1 MPPGADV
8 RGLMETLNGYAVFR
22 ENAGGLLE
30 DCIPQFLAAK
40 QVDGCS
46 IRTIGNYKGILGQFS
61 RMVDKPAGQ
70 ITANDLRSYLAA
82 LSDRGL
88 MSSSIQTHL
97 NSLRSFFSWMLN
109 EELIDRNPATKIR
122 SMKRNRQGT
131 RRGLT
136 AEELE
141 RIRNACLDYREKA
154 LVEFLVS
161 SGCRLSELVGIMVE
175 LVDFKERSVVVHGKG
190 GKDRTIFFSVRAK
203 LMLEEYL
210 SRRKGGM
217 ALISST
223 RYPYEGMGG
232 RGVQRMVML
241 IGRRAGLPYRVHPH
255 LLRHTFATNA
265 LNAGMDL
272 TVIQK
277 LLGHSDIGTT
287 QIYAKTS
294 PEAVRYEYDK
304 FIS

>member
-1 MPPGADV
+1 M
-8 RGLMETLNGYAVFR
+8 RGLMETLSGYTVFR
-22 ENAGGLLE
+22 ENAGCMLE

-40 QVDGCS
+40 QVDGCTN
-46 IRTIGNYKGILGQFS
+46 RTIGNYKGVLCQFS

-70 ITANDLRSYLAA
+70 ITTNDLRGYLAG
-82 LSDRGL
+82 LSSRGL

-97 NSLRSFFSWMLN
+97 NSLRSFFSWLLN
-109 EELIDRNPATKIR
+109 EEMIERNPTVKIR

-141 RIRNACLDYREKA
+141 RVRDACRDYREKA

-161 SGCRLSELVGIMVE
+161 SGCRLNELVEIMVDA
-175 LVDFKERSVVVHGKG
+175 VDFRERSVVVHGKG
-190 GKDRTIFFSVRAK
+190 GKDRTVFFSVRAK

-210 SRRKGGM
+210 SRRKGGT
-217 ALISST
+217 ALMSSC
-223 RYPYEGMGG
+223 RYPYQGMGG
-232 RGVQRMVML
+232 RGVQRLVML
-241 IGRRAGLPYRVHPH
+241 IGKRAGLPHRIHPH
-255 LLRHTFATNA
+255 LLRHTFATNL

-294 PEAVRYEYDK
+294 PEAVRHEYDK
-304 FIS
+304 FIG